1 MRSSLINQQC
11 VSDSS
16 NNLLP
21 AKSRNP
27 AGVSSQ
33 VSHTSPGTKIPR
45 YGFKSLIVS
54 DHQINQSPL
63 VYLDATTGKK
73 GKNFMTL
80 STGSAAVLVA
90 ADTSNHHNHHHVQ
103 NNFTN
108 LSSSI
113 LSPTGMHAKK
123 FAPAMGNNSFKTH
136 HSGGA
141 AQQ

>member
-1 MRSSLINQQC
+1 MRSSLLNQQC

-16 NNLLP
+16 NNVMLP

-27 AGVSSQ
+27 AGATSQ

-54 DHQINQSPL
+54 
-63 VYLDATTGKK
+63 DATTGKK

-90 ADTSNHHNHHHVQ
+90 ADTSNHNTHHVQ

-123 FAPAMGNNSFKTH
+123 FAAAMGNNSFKTH
-136 HSGGA
+136 HSGST